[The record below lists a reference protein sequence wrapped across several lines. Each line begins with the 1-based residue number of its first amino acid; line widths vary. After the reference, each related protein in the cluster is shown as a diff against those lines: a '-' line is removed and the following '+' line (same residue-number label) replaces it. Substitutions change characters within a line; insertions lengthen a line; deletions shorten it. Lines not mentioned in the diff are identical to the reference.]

1 MTEWRMKRFWSDARP
16 AQAEGGWAIALDGK
30 PVHTPARAPL
40 VVPTEALAEAMA
52 EEWRRQE
59 EAVDP
64 GAMPL
69 TRAANSAI
77 DKVGP
82 QFARVAEML
91 AEYAETD
98 LVCYRA
104 ESPEALADAQAEA
117 WDPLM
122 DWARSALRAPLVATA
137 GILPVEQPAHALGA
151 LRGRIERQD
160 SFALTAL
167 HDLVTLSGS
176 LVIGLAAQEGVLP
189 PEDLWERSRVDEA
202 WQERQWGR
210 DAEAAEATARKRA
223 AFLEAA
229 RFHVLSRAA
238 A

>member
-1 MTEWRMKRFWSDARP
+1 MTEWRMKRFWSEARP
-16 AQAEGGWAIALDGK
+16 APAEGGWAIALDGK
-30 PVHTPARAPL
+30 PVNTPARAPL

-82 QFARVAEML
+82 QFDRVAEML
-91 AEYAETD
+91 ADYAGTD
-98 LVCYRA
+98 LVSYRA
-104 ESPEALADAQAEA
+104 DSPEALADAQAEA

-137 GILPVEQPAHALGA
+137 GILPVAQPAHALGA
-151 LRGRIERQD
+151 LRGEVERQD

-176 LVIGLAAQEGVLP
+176 LVIGLAAQAEVLP
-189 PEDLWERSRVDEA
+189 AEDLWERSRVDEA

-210 DAEAAEATARKRA
+210 DAEAAEANARKRA
-223 AFLEAA
+223 AFLDAA
-229 RFHVLSRAA
+229 RFHALSRASA
-238 A
+238 